1 MKIHTGL
8 APPLPP
14 HGRDR
19 VVPTCQKASRCRQL
33 HMQHPWASSH
43 IKHASFSKSS
53 PSTLTNLA
61 GWCMPLSRVPVKER
75 KQPRPPLPRF
85 WEAKEP
91 HTSCP
96 SAPVDFLGSMPVSS
110 QQTGTM
116 GHVSSEEG
124 LGILSWRKDVASENW
139 QVHSKAGVKLRITQV
154 TF

>member
-1 MKIHTGL
+1 MWSQPAKRPPGAVSSICNIHGHPVTSSM
-8 APPLPP
+8 PPS
-14 HGRDR
+14 
-19 VVPTCQKASRCRQL
+19 ASPL
-33 HMQHPWASSH
+33 
-43 IKHASFSKSS
+43 KHASFSKSS

-96 SAPVDFLGSMPVSS
+96 SAPVDFLGSIPVSS